1 MARIGMRGTG
11 KRVEP
16 LEVEPSPAMLFP
28 HLRLALAIVERACYD
43 LVHGDPLEKLD
54 SYLFLR
60 SDAPLYLRVAGLDD
74 LDINSWTR
82 KQINKNTKGKRK

>member
-1 MARIGMRGTG
+1 MTYYKKSGQRRSHELSDMPA
-11 KRVEP
+11 
-16 LEVEPSPAMLFP
+16 SSAMLFP
-28 HLRLALAIVERACYD
+28 HVRLGLAIVERACYD

-60 SDAPLYLRVAGLDD
+60 SDAQLYLRAAGLD